1 MLVLFLFLMIAT
13 SIQPQRELTALSYQ
27 TTSASTIRHNT
38 TDNNN
43 DQPTITKQGTKI
55 TTTTTATTTTRQ
67 SHSKM
72 MTAFENNGTI
82 ENFQKA
88 FCAIGTKPHSNV
100 YVSEYVLPQSCEMP
114 LGIAVDNDANKVWYV
129 STKKG
134 VLGSYDLGKNKF
146 DQEYAIPEW
155 KSRENP
161 LAYSQV
167 WDVKVDRKASG
178 GVWFTDEGG
187 NAIWRYVKPS
197 HAFEIYHIPGN
208 SSSFGTTYP
217 VSIEFDPKDDRTIY
231 FVGTFSTSLWIG
243 DITRMKNGTSDGISQ
258 IPIPINDKFKGID
271 PIHISTGSVA
281 YDSKRNVVW
290 ISMLAYGTKGEIIKY
305 NLKTRHFNIFD
316 LPTEVNS
323 PVGLVLD
330 NSDNLWITNAGT
342 SIFFKLDPDSGNIVE
357 FVTSKASPR
366 VYGSDGNNNLHH
378 APTLEK
384 KHYNITTTIENISK
398 VVYTLPYWLKK
409 ASDGSLWFN
418 EQEGNKIARFDPDNM
433 KLIEYWIP
441 TQNRIWG
448 NCASNY
454 NSSGNDNTSG
464 ISQKEQHYPCGV
476 ANVLQFSL
484 RNNKQIWFTEWSE
497 NKIGKI
503 DTNERIPF
511 SIEDTPRKELIIKR
525 GETYEIGFKV
535 RSTYATKDEKHV
547 SLSNTSYSNGN
558 IRMIVSGT
566 FTSTGDLGNST
577 GSFDKEMSSSL
588 LLPNEGRTKEGYF
601 AFTPSIDLKTG
612 EYTLMIGAEDD
623 SVSYLKAI
631 RIKIT

>member
-1 MLVLFLFLMIAT
+1 MILVLFVFLMIAT
-13 SIQPQRELTALSYQ
+13 FIQPQRKLSAISYQ
-27 TTSASTIRHNT
+27 MTSASIIRYNA

-43 DQPTITKQGTKI
+43 DETTNTEQGIKTPTTKTEQI
-55 TTTTTATTTTRQ
+55 
-67 SHSKM
+67 HSE
-72 MTAFENNGTI
+72 MTGFEKNGTI
-82 ENFQKA
+82 ENFQRA
-88 FCAIGTKPHSNV
+88 FCAIGTTPHSNA

-134 VLGSYDLGKNKF
+134 LLGSYDLGKNKF
-146 DQEYAIPEW
+146 DHEYVIPEW

-167 WDVKVDRKASG
+167 WDVKVDSKASG

-187 NAIWRYVKPS
+187 NAIWRYVKLS
-197 HAFEIYHIPGN
+197 HAFEVYHIPGN

-217 VSIEFDPKDDRTIY
+217 VSIVFDPNDDRTIY
-231 FVGTFSTSLWIG
+231 FAGTFSTSLWIG
-243 DITRMKNGTSDGISQ
+243 DTTKMKNGTPDGISQ
-258 IPIPINDKFKGID
+258 IPIPINDKFKGVD
-271 PIHISTGSVA
+271 PIHISTGSIA

-290 ISMLAYGTKGEIIKY
+290 ISMLAYGMKGEIIKY
-305 NLKTRHFNIFD
+305 NLQTKHFNIFD
-316 LPTEVNS
+316 LPKEVNS

-342 SIFFKLDPDSGNIVE
+342 SLFFKLDPDSGTIVE

-366 VYGSDGNNNLHH
+366 VYGSDNNNNLHH
-378 APTLEK
+378 APTVEK
-384 KHYNITTTIENISK
+384 KNYNTTSTMENMSK
-398 VVYTLPYWLKK
+398 VVYTLPYWIKK
-409 ASDGSLWFN
+409 ASDGTLWFN

-448 NCASNY
+448 NCANNY
-454 NSSGNDNTSG
+454 NSSSSDNPSG
-464 ISQKEQHYPCGV
+464 ISQKVQQYPCGI

-503 DTNERIPF
+503 NTNERIPF
-511 SIEDTPRKELIIKR
+511 SIEDTPRKDLTMKR
-525 GETYEIGFKV
+525 GKTYDIGFKV
-535 RSTYATKDEKHV
+535 RSTTTYKTKDENV
-547 SLSNTSYSNGN
+547 SLPNIHSNGN
-558 IRMIVSGT
+558 IHLIVSGT
-566 FTSTGDLGNST
+566 FTPTGDLGNST
-577 GSFDKEMSSSL
+577 GSFDKQISSSL
-588 LLPNEGRTKEGYF
+588 LLPNEGRTKEHYF

-612 EYTLMIGAEDD
+612 EYTLMIGAEDN

-631 RIKIT
+631 KIKIT